1 MILDSLKEVLTN
13 IFNWLDDKKK
23 YLMVILL
30 YILYQCNFI
39 LYIMADIGI
48 NINKIPRTPRI
59 CIFALV
65 DFVYILILIL
75 MFKKEIKDGLKDL
88 KENSVDRTFLSI
100 KCWLIGCI
108 IMTTSSLLLSVI
120 LKENVSDNEQLVR
133 ESIKLAPIYMLFSCS
148 IVAPIFEELLFR
160 RAIYGF
166 VKKVWPY
173 IFISGFSF
181 GLLHVLGSFNNTLD
195 FLYIIPYGSMG
206 CAFAYLY
213 SKTKNISLP
222 ILVHMIHNTILV
234 IVQIMGGLHG

>member
-1 MILDSLKEVLTN
+1 MILDIFKEIIDNTC
-13 IFNWLDDKKK
+13 NWFRKTYKCLI
-23 YLMVILL
+23 VILL
-30 YILYQCNFI
+30 YILYQSNFI
-39 LYIMADIGI
+39 FYIAKDIGI
-48 NINKIPRTPRI
+48 DINKVSRTPRI
-59 CIFALV
+59 CIFTLV
-65 DFVYILILIL
+65 DIVYILILLL
-75 MFKKEIKDGLKDL
+75 MFKKEIKDGIKDL
-88 KENSVDRTFLSI
+88 KENFADRAFLSV

-108 IMTTSSLLLSVI
+108 IMTTSSILLSII
-120 LKENVSDNEQLVR
+120 LKEKVSDNEQLVR

-160 RAIYGF
+160 RSVYGL

-222 ILVHMIHNTILV
+222 IIVHMIHNTVLV
-234 IVQIMGGLHG
+234 IVQIVGGLHG